1 MNSSPLLL
9 IDALKAVA
17 SQLIVLHH
25 LAAYGP
31 MSAAIEPHAPWL
43 LESLFEYGRL
53 AVQVFIV
60 IGGFLA
66 ARSLAPEGVSR
77 IGHPLSAIW
86 RRCFRLAIPYFAAIA
101 LALLVNWT
109 VRTGLAHDGMDGP
122 PSPVQ
127 VLTNLLMLQSILGIE
142 SVSAGLWYVAIDL
155 QLFALM
161 VLLIALSARPGM
173 AIPAPWLVGLVAVAS
188 LFWFNRQASG
198 DAWVPYFFGA
208 YGLGAMAWWSGRSP
222 HPWRWLMAILAV
234 GLIALTLEF
243 RLRILIALITAIVL
257 MSGVRHPSWRIPGL
271 LRALIHW
278 LGAMSYSVFLVH
290 YPVCMLINAGIVR
303 TWGAAPVPNGIGLAL
318 AWACSILAGAL
329 FHRFVEQRGMLLG
342 LAGAKPRPGIARLG
356 QQPDRTTRN

>member
-1 MNSSPLLL
+1 MNPSPLLL

-31 MSAAIEPHAPWL
+31 MSAAIEPFAPWL
-43 LESLFEYGRL
+43 IENLFEYGRL
-53 AVQVFIV
+53 AVQVFLV

-77 IGHPLSAIW
+77 ISHPLSAIW
-86 RRCFRLAIPYFAAIA
+86 RRYLRLAIPYFAAIA
-101 LALLVNWT
+101 LALLVNWA
-109 VRTGLAHDGMDGP
+109 VRTGLPHDSMDGP

-198 DAWVPYFFGA
+198 DAWAPYFFGA

-222 HPWRWLMAILAV
+222 HPWRWLMAILVV
-234 GLIALTLEF
+234 GLIALALEF
-243 RLRILIALITAIVL
+243 RLRILLALITAILL
-257 MSGVRHPSWRIPGL
+257 MSVVRGPAWQVPTG

-290 YPVCMLINAGIVR
+290 YPICMLINAAIVR
-303 TWGAAPVPNGIGLAL
+303 TWGTAPVPNAVGLAL

-329 FHRFVEQRGMLLG
+329 FHRFVEQRGTLPGTRQTAVSPGMTG
-342 LAGAKPRPGIARLG
+342 LD
-356 QQPDRTTRN
+356 QPSDRTTRN